1 MGSATVLAQR
11 IANLGTENAFAV
23 SLAAADWSARGNRV
37 FPFHLGDLNFETP
50 SNVAEALSK
59 AVAEGKTTYCP
70 GAGILPLR
78 EALAENVGALRG
90 MNFSPDQVVIQPGGK
105 PVITKFI
112 QAMVNPGEE
121 VLYPTPGFP
130 IYESQIEYYGCT
142 PKPYRYVPT
151 DTGFAVDID
160 FLRAQI
166 TPNTRALI
174 VNDLHNPLGTEAT
187 PQERAAIAELA
198 IENNLI
204 VLSDEAYFETR
215 YSGASESIAALP
227 GMAERTIILYT
238 FSKKYAMTGW
248 RLGAAITPPEIAPVF
263 SRLNTNDE
271 SCTAHMVQY
280 AGVAALTGP
289 QESVTRMM
297 DELRVRRDAAVDGL
311 LTIPGVSVARPESTF
326 YLFPDVTDTMKAM
339 GIDDLAVFAEKAL
352 HNTGMSFCTRRHFGR
367 QQVWETR
374 NYIRLAYS
382 GINATDIAEGL
393 EGMRAWIVS
402 EIEDRASR

>member
-1 MGSATVLAQR
+1 MGSATALAQR

-23 SLAAADWSARGNRV
+23 SLAAADWAARGNRV

-50 SNVAEALSK
+50 ANVAEALSK

-78 EALAENVGALRG
+78 EALAENVGSLRG
-90 MNFSPDQVVIQPGGK
+90 MKFSPDQVVIQPGGK

-174 VNDLHNPLGTEAT
+174 FNDLHNPLGTEAT
-187 PQERAAIAELA
+187 PQERAAIAEIA
-198 IENNLI
+198 VENNLI

-215 YSGASESIAALP
+215 YSGSSESIAALP
-227 GMAERTIILYT
+227 GMAERTVILYT

-248 RLGAAITPPEIAPVF
+248 RLGAAITPPDIAPVF
-263 SRLNTNDE
+263 ARLNTNDE

-289 QESVTRMM
+289 QESVATMM
-297 DELRVRRDAAVDGL
+297 NELRVRRDAAVDGL

-326 YLFPDVTDTMKAM
+326 YLFPDVTDTMTAM

>member
-50 SNVAEALSK
+50 ANVAEALSK

-90 MNFSPDQVVIQPGGK
+90 MKFSPDQVVIQPGGK

-166 TPNTRALI
+166 TRNTRALI

-263 SRLNTNDE
+263 ARLNTNDE

-297 DELRVRRDAAVDGL
+297 NELRVRRDAAVDGL

-326 YLFPDVTDTMKAM
+326 YLFPDVTDTMTAM